1 MTDASDLAN
10 KVARDVVD
18 EVDVGSALTGGDVTE
33 DLDGESLGRSI
44 GETLGETVGR
54 LLGRSVVNWVLSKLT
69 FWSDDDPSL
78 SARFG
83 RSLLFAVGRTLRK
96 PEFKEPIGDAL
107 RGFVDSLEARGETAA
122 DAAGDAA
129 EGAEEAAES
138 AGDTAEE
145 AAGAAAEEAEN
156 AAEKLAAGDMDE
168 LRKETY
174 RELLEMMEYSK
185 IQSIA
190 KQSGVK
196 ANLSRDE
203 MIDEIVDNFDAD
215 EDAEDAENEAD
226 GDSDSDSDS
235 DTEEDEADEDEN
247 EADEDE
253 SESGEDS
260 TESDESDD
268 DESS

>member
-1 MTDASDLAN
+1 
-10 KVARDVVD
+10 
-18 EVDVGSALTGGDVTE
+18 
-33 DLDGESLGRSI
+33 
-44 GETLGETVGR
+44 
-54 LLGRSVVNWVLSKLT
+54 
-69 FWSDDDPSL
+69 L

-83 RSLLFAVGRTLRK
+83 RSLLLAVGRTLKK

-129 EGAEEAAES
+129 EGAEETAES
-138 AGDTAEE
+138 AGDAAEE

-215 EDAEDAENEAD
+215 EDAEDAESEAD
-226 GDSDSDSDS
+226 GDSDA
-235 DTEEDEADEDEN
+235 EA
-247 EADEDE
+247 DE
-253 SESGEDS
+253 SESDEES

>member
-1 MTDASDLAN
+1 MTDASNLAN
-10 KVARDVVD
+10 DVARDVVD

-54 LLGRSVVNWVLSKLT
+54 LLGRGVVNWVLSKLA

-83 RSLLFAVGRTLRK
+83 RSLLLAVGRTLKK

-129 EGAEEAAES
+129 EQAEDAAES

-145 AAGAAAEEAEN
+145 AADAAAEEAEN

-190 KQSGVK
+190 KESGVK

-203 MIDEIVDNFDAD
+203 MIDDIVDNFD
-215 EDAEDAENEAD
+215 EDADASEGEAD
-226 GDSDSDSDS
+226 GDADSDAEEAD
-235 DTEEDEADEDEN
+235 DGEETEE
-247 EADEDE
+247 
-253 SESGEDS
+253 S